1 MDEIWI
7 RLTLISGAMGV
18 ALLVTM
24 ILRSRSSSG
33 SRRLETTGLAKGVYL
48 FTSSGCLDCL
58 SAREALV
65 ESLGDQFVEIE
76 WNRNPALFDQLGV
89 SAVPAT
95 LLVEPDGSGTVF
107 PGQPGRA
114 LSRLGP

>member
-1 MDEIWI
+1 MDEVWI
-7 RLTLISGAMGV
+7 RLILIAGALGA
-18 ALLVTM
+18 ALLITM
-24 ILRSRSSSG
+24 VLRSRSSG
-33 SRRLETTGLAKGVYL
+33 SSRHLETTGLAEGVYL
-48 FTSSGCLDCL
+48 FTSSACLDCL
-58 SAREALV
+58 SAREALAK
-65 ESLGDQFVEIE
+65 SIGDQFVEIE

-95 LLVEPDGSGTVF
+95 LLVDPDGSGRVF